1 MENITNS
8 PSVPPLK
15 TAVALGV
22 FDGIHRGHQAVI
34 SKAICYKDVGLSPC
48 VFTFDTKS
56 VTSKGKIELIISDE
70 LKFSKFE
77 KMGVEYVYS
86 PRFEDVKN
94 VTPEDFVKEILLKKL
109 NCGVAV
115 CGENFHFGK
124 GGSAGCYELSQL
136 CEKYGIK
143 CEIIPFL
150 KYNGKPICSTD
161 IRELIKQGD
170 IKTANEML
178 GYDFHFKGRVV
189 KGNEIG
195 RTLNFPTINQYFEDR
210 HVIPRFGVYASVV
223 NIKGKNYMGVSNI
236 GVKPT
241 VSSENKPLCE
251 TFVIDFN
258 DVIYGQEV
266 TISLKEFIRA
276 EQRFDSLEIL
286 KEHIA
291 LDLKNVKHL
300 FNK

>member
-8 PSVPPLK
+8 PKVPPLK

-22 FDGIHRGHQAVI
+22 FDGIHKGHQAVI
-34 SKAICYKDVGLSPC
+34 YKAICYKAFGLSTC

-56 VTSKGKIELIISDE
+56 VTSKGKIELLISDE
-70 LKFSKFE
+70 LKFSRLI

-86 PRFEDVKN
+86 PQFDDVKEFSA
-94 VTPEDFVKEILLKKL
+94 EDFIKEILIKKL

-124 GGSAGCYELSQL
+124 GGTAGCYELSQL
-136 CEKYGIK
+136 CDKYGIK
-143 CEIIPFL
+143 SEIIPFL
-150 KYNGKPICSTD
+150 NYKEKPICSTD
-161 IRELIKQGD
+161 IRELIKNGD

-178 GYDFHFKGRVV
+178 GYDFHFKSKVER
-189 KGNEIG
+189 GNEIG
-195 RTLNFPTINQYFEDR
+195 RTLDFPTINMYFEEK
-210 HVIPRFGVYASVV
+210 HVIPKYGVYASIVT
-223 NIKGKNYMGVSNI
+223 IKGKDYMGVSNI

-241 VSSENKPLCE
+241 IASGIKPLCE

-258 DVIYGQEV
+258 GAIYGQEV
-266 TISLKEFIRA
+266 TITLKEFIRA
-276 EQRFDSLEIL
+276 EEKFGSLEIL

-291 LDLKNVKHL
+291 LDLKNVKLL
-300 FNK
+300 FDI

>member
-8 PSVPPLK
+8 PVVPPLK

-22 FDGIHRGHQAVI
+22 FDGIHKGHQAVI
-34 SKAICYKDVGLSPC
+34 SKAICYKNIGLSPC

-56 VTSKGKIELIISDE
+56 VTSKGKIDLLISDE
-70 LKFSKFE
+70 LKFSKLI

-86 PRFEDVKN
+86 PKFSDVKELSA
-94 VTPEDFVKEILLKKL
+94 EDFIKEILIKKL

-124 GGSAGCYELSQL
+124 GGSAGCYELSKL
-136 CEKYGIK
+136 CGEQGIK
-143 CEIIPFL
+143 CEVIPFL
-150 KYNGKPICSTD
+150 NYNGKPICSTD
-161 IRELIKQGD
+161 IRELIKNGD

-178 GYDFHFKGRVV
+178 GYDFHFKGKVER
-189 KGNEIG
+189 GNEIG
-195 RTLNFPTINQYFEDR
+195 RTLDFPTINQYFEKR
-210 HVIPRFGVYASVV
+210 HVIPKYGVYASIVT
-223 NIKGKNYMGVSNI
+223 IKGKEYKGISNI

-241 VSSENKPLCE
+241 IASGLKPLCE
-251 TFVIDFN
+251 TFVIDF
-258 DVIYGQEV
+258 DGVIYGQEV
-266 TISLKEFIRA
+266 TVALKKFIRA
-276 EQRFDSLEIL
+276 EQKFDSLEIL

-291 LDLKNVKHL
+291 LDLESVKHL